1 MPVVPEPWLPEPI
14 VPVSLLVPVV
24 PEPWLPEPI
33 VPVSLLVPVVP
44 EPWLPEPIVP
54 VSLLVP
60 VVPEPLLPDPE
71 LCASTNGAVTRSTA
85 RAATTVLLN
94 LLNVTMF
101 SYNLADCV
109 L

>member
-1 MPVVPEPWLPEPI
+1 MFLQHYLDLVPGLDVPEPVVPVSVLVPIVPEPW
-14 VPVSLLVPVV
+14 V
-24 PEPWLPEPI
+24 
-33 VPVSLLVPVVP
+33 
-44 EPWLPEPIVP
+44 
-54 VSLLVP
+54 
-60 VVPEPLLPDPE
+60 PDPE

>member
-1 MPVVPEPWLPEPI
+1 MLVSVVPVPLLLEPVVLEPLLSDLVI
-14 VPVSLLVPVV
+14 PVFVLVPVV
-24 PEPWLPEPI
+24 P
-33 VPVSLLVPVVP
+33 V
-44 EPWLPEPIVP
+44 
-54 VSLLVP
+54 
-60 VVPEPLLPDPE
+60 PLLPDPE

-101 SYNLADCV
+101 SYNLAGCV

>member
-1 MPVVPEPWLPEPI
+1 VLVSVVPEPLLLEPV
-14 VPVSLLVPVV
+14 VPVSVLLPVV
-24 PEPWLPEPI
+24 P
-33 VPVSLLVPVVP
+33 V
-44 EPWLPEPIVP
+44 
-54 VSLLVP
+54 
-60 VVPEPLLPDPE
+60 PLLPDPE

-101 SYNLADCV
+101 SYNLAGCV

>member
-1 MPVVPEPWLPEPI
+1 VLVPVVPEPWLPEPV
-14 VPVSLLVPVV
+14 VPVSVLVPVV

-33 VPVSLLVPVVP
+33 VP
-44 EPWLPEPIVP
+44 EPW
-54 VSLLVP
+54 
-60 VVPEPLLPDPE
+60 LPDPE

-85 RAATTVLLN
+85 RAAITVLLN

-101 SYNLADCV
+101 SYNLANWV